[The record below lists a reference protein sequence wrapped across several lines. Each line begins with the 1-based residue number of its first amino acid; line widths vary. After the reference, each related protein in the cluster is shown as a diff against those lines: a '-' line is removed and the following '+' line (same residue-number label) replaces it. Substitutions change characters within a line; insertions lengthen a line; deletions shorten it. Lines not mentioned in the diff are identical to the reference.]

1 MKYLKSKNLIFVF
14 LLSAFLFP
22 LTTKATVISGPTQSS
37 DGDIGIIK
45 FKSNCTAYTTKLP
58 KGGGNK
64 DATDVQV
71 EQSIYYNKAGSGT
84 RNLIWFQ
91 HGDGKSTPRDHCLD
105 RFDAKA
111 GLNTATGKNYMV
123 FCPEMNPS
131 SGVSEGDY
139 QSVWSLKYNDFFPC
153 LFNDFV
159 SVAKYSGLEV
169 SSNLTIA
176 SFSQGGPATNKII
189 PNTGVSEIKI
199 QRILHFDSCYGNYCA
214 NEANLSESQRG
225 PMYVYVSDKASGSF
239 DNSVANK
246 AAAVEKKIY
255 EQSNVQV
262 NIVTGK
268 VHADVPKLCGWD
280 FLSPNQCNGQAT
292 LAGGST
298 TDTDGTGNPI
308 TSVTGPK
315 SSLGLLNEIELILQ
329 KPKLQIT
336 IPGLSKFSEIVE
348 KEEGGSTYIY
358 IPFLGEYMAAIY
370 RYAVI
375 ISSIFAVVMIINNG
389 LKWVIS
395 GGTPEKVNEAKTRI
409 GQSLVGLLLVVGSYT
424 LLYTINPELVKFNNL
439 RVKTV
444 EGIPLG
450 ADYSTGTFDSDLP
463 FSLTKLDAADVQ
475 TELNNYQNKGCGKN
489 LPEIAGVF
497 ANKTICDGSCHCA
510 NFVSRVLELSGCPK
524 ELLSNSAHGLR
535 NNLIQNGWILKKGQE
550 GAQPGDVA
558 LYDKTLEKQPGNIE
572 LYNKVIEKN
581 KGAAVT
587 HIEVI
592 VAGGKKPKTIGS
604 NVNMKACWGD
614 KANLIE
620 KKCGPFW
627 DIAYYAG
634 YTKSSNRKSVDEELL
649 KKYGYSTTNWIDTKK
664 QYSLCVAQMGGCA
677 PYADPTWYPGSCDY
691 CNFFN
696 GIISGKW
703 GNPTVADKVDSGCTT
718 RQCVQL
724 DSKPKF
730 THYLVNPNK

>member
-64 DATDVQV
+64 DVTDVQV

-91 HGDGKSTPRDHCLD
+91 HGDGQSTPRDHCLD

-139 QSVWSLKYNDFFPC
+139 QAVWSLKYNDFFPC

-159 SVAKYSGLEV
+159 SVAKDSNLEV

-214 NEANLSESQRG
+214 DEANLSESQRG

-239 DNSVANK
+239 DNSAANK
-246 AAAVEKKIY
+246 AATVEKKIY

-262 NIVTGK
+262 NIVTDK

-280 FLSPNQCNGQAT
+280 FLSPNQCNKQAT

-315 SSLGLLNEIELILQ
+315 SSIGLLNEIELILQ

-336 IPGLSKFSEIVE
+336 IPGLSKFSEIVQ

-444 EGIPLG
+444 EGRALSD
-450 ADYSTGTFDSDLP
+450 ALLNSSDDLP
-463 FSLTKLDAADVQ
+463 AGSMVPIVKTPIDLN
-475 TELNNYQNKGCGKN
+475 ELNQYKNQGCGKN
-489 LPEIAGVF
+489 LYQIAKFFSGQI
-497 ANKTICDGSCHCA
+497 ICQSSCNCA
-510 NFVSRVLELSGCPK
+510 NFVSHLLTQTGCAKNIISG
-524 ELLSNSAHGLR
+524 SADDLVT
-535 NNLIQNGWILKKGQE
+535 NLKNNGWKLVEGTN

-558 LYDKTLEKQPGNIE
+558 V
-572 LYNKVIEKN
+572 YNKSGKD
-581 KGAAVT
+581 VT
-587 HIEVI
+587 HVEV
-592 VAGGKKPKTIGS
+592 VSQANKTIGS
-604 NVNMKACWGD
+604 NVDMRACWIDSNG
-614 KANLIE
+614 KNIANQVEGKCGSFWDFGYSGGE
-620 KKCGPFW
+620 KKGKIY
-627 DIAYYAG
+627 DYS
-634 YTKSSNRKSVDEELL
+634 T
-649 KKYGYSTTNWIDTKK
+649 YGYSNINPSSEETKLK
-664 QYSLCVAQMGGCA
+664 VRQLYSLCVANFNVC
-677 PYADPTWYPGSCDY
+677 PPLSNLYPEKCGY
-691 CNFFN
+691 CEKLFPVYDKE
-696 GIISGKW
+696 ISS
-703 GNPTVADKVDSGCTT
+703 ACSS
-718 RQCVQL
+718 RQCVQEKKT
-724 DSKPKF
+724 DF
-730 THYLVNPNK
+730 THYLVNPNR